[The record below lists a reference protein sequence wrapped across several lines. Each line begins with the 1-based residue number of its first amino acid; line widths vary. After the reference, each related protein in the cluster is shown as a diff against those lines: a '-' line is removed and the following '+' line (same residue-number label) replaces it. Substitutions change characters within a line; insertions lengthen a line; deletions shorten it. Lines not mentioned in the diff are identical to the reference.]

1 MASQTLQGCR
11 ILIVED
17 EFLLADD
24 LAHVLDDAGATVL
37 GPVPSVR
44 DALELIA
51 GEKAI
56 DFAVLDVNL
65 HGDMVFRSRMRWS
78 HAACPS
84 SSPPAMTNGRSP
96 NVSSRC
102 RGWKSRSGRSGY
114 RASSNRSSHAAR
126 NNTIKSPGKIRTA
139 AIVR

>member
-65 HGDMVFRSRMRWS
+65 HGDMVFPVADALVARSVPFVFAIGYDEWS
-78 HAACPS
+78 LPERFFTVPRLEKPFRPERLS
-84 SSPPAMTNGRSP
+84 SKLEPLISCGAQQ
-96 NVSSRC
+96 
-102 RGWKSRSGRSGY
+102 
-114 RASSNRSSHAAR
+114 HH
-126 NNTIKSPGKIRTA
+126 
-139 AIVR
+139 